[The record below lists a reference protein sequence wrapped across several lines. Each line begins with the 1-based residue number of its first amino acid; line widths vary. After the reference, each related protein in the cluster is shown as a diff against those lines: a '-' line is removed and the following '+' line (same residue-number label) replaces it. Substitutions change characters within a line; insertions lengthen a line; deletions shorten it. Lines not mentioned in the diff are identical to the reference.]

1 MKTLLRPLCAA
12 AALTAMLAAPMAAQ
26 AHRQWM
32 LPSMTVMSG
41 NDPWITVDAAVSND
55 LFIFEHVPMR
65 LDGLVITGPD
75 GAAVAHQ
82 NAATGKYRTT
92 FDLHLAKPGTY
103 RIASVGDGVMASYK
117 LGGEQKR
124 WRGAPAELATAIP
137 AGATEVKITHS
148 QRRIETFAT
157 AGEPTT
163 EALKPTGQGLELAP
177 ITHPNDLV
185 AGETAQFR
193 LLLDGQPA
201 AGVEVAVIRGGG
213 RYRND
218 PGEMS
223 LTTAADGLLE
233 ITWPEPG
240 MYWMEAELRGG
251 TSPIE
256 GAERMAVYVGTL
268 EVLPD

>member
-32 LPSMTVMSG
+32 LPSMTVLSG
-41 NDPWITVDAAVSND
+41 NDPWVTVDAAVSND
-55 LFIFEHVPMR
+55 LFVFEHVPMR

-82 NAATGKYRTT
+82 NAATGKYRST
-92 FDLHLAKPGTY
+92 FDVQLSKPGTY

-117 LGGEQKR
+117 LAGEQKR
-124 WRGAPAELATAIP
+124 WRGTVANLATAIP
-137 AGATEVKITHS
+137 AGATDVRIVHS

-157 AGEPTT
+157 VGEPTT
-163 EALKPTGQGLELAP
+163 EALTPTGKGLELAAV
-177 ITHPNDLV
+177 THPNDLF

-201 AGVEVAVIRGGG
+201 AGVEVTVIRGAG
-213 RYRND
+213 RYRDD
-218 PGEMS
+218 PGEMK

-233 ITWPEPG
+233 ISWDEPG
-240 MYWMEAELRGG
+240 MYWMEAEVRGG
-251 TSPIE
+251 KSSIE

-268 EVLPD
+268 EVLPE

>member
-32 LPSMTVMSG
+32 LPSMTVLSG
-41 NDPWITVDAAVSND
+41 NDPWVTVDAAVSND
-55 LFIFEHVPMR
+55 LFVFEHVPMR

-82 NAATGKYRTT
+82 NAATGKYRST
-92 FDLHLAKPGTY
+92 FDVQLSKPGTY

-117 LGGEQKR
+117 LAGEQKR
-124 WRGAPAELATAIP
+124 WRGTVANLATAIP
-137 AGATEVKITHS
+137 AGATDVRIVHS

-157 AGEPTT
+157 VGEPTT
-163 EALKPTGQGLELAP
+163 EALTPTGKGLELAAV
-177 ITHPNDLV
+177 THPSDLF

-201 AGVEVAVIRGGG
+201 AGVEVTVIRGAG
-213 RYRND
+213 RYRDD
-218 PGEMS
+218 PGEMK

-233 ITWPEPG
+233 INWEEPG
-240 MYWMEAELRGG
+240 MYWMEAEVRGG
-251 TSPIE
+251 KSSIE

-268 EVLPD
+268 EVLPE

>member
-12 AALTAMLAAPMAAQ
+12 ATLTAMLAAPMAAQ

-65 LDGLVITGPD
+65 LEGLVITGPD
-75 GAAVAHQ
+75 GAAVPHQ
-82 NAATGKYRTT
+82 NAATGKYRST
-92 FDLHLAKPGTY
+92 FDIQLSKPGTY
-103 RIASVGDGVMASYK
+103 RIASVGDGVMASYR

-124 WRGAPAELATAIP
+124 WRGPAAELAAAIP
-137 AGATEVKITHS
+137 ADATEVKITHS

-163 EALKPTGQGLELAP
+163 ESLKPTGQGLELAP
-177 ITHPNDLV
+177 ITHPNDLF

-193 LLLDGQPA
+193 LLLDGEPA
-201 AGVEVAVIRGGG
+201 PGVEVAVIRGGG

-218 PGEMS
+218 VAEMN
-223 LTTAADGLLE
+223 LTSNAEGLLE

-240 MYWMEAELRGG
+240 MYWMEAEMRGG
-251 TSPIE
+251 KSPIA

-268 EVLPD
+268 EVLPE

>member
-251 TSPIE
+251 KSPIE

>member
-12 AALTAMLAAPMAAQ
+12 AALTAMLAAPIAAQ

-32 LPSMTVMSG
+32 LPSMTVLSG
-41 NDPWITVDAAVSND
+41 NDPWVTVDAAVSND
-55 LFIFEHVPMR
+55 LFVFEHVPMR

-82 NAATGKYRTT
+82 NAATGKYRST
-92 FDLHLAKPGTY
+92 FDVQLSKPGTY

-117 LGGEQKR
+117 LAGEQKR
-124 WRGAPAELATAIP
+124 WRGTVANLATAIP
-137 AGATEVKITHS
+137 AGATDVRIVHS

-157 AGEPTT
+157 VGEPTT
-163 EALKPTGQGLELAP
+163 EALTPTGKGLELAAV
-177 ITHPNDLV
+177 THPNDLF

-201 AGVEVAVIRGGG
+201 AGVEVTVIRGAG
-213 RYRND
+213 RYRDD
-218 PGEMS
+218 PGEMK

-233 ITWPEPG
+233 INWEEPG
-240 MYWMEAELRGG
+240 MYWMEAEVRGG
-251 TSPIE
+251 KSSIE

-268 EVLPD
+268 EVLPE

>member
-32 LPSMTVMSG
+32 LPSMTVLSG
-41 NDPWITVDAAVSND
+41 NDPWVTVDAAVSND
-55 LFIFEHVPMR
+55 LFVFEHVPMR

-82 NAATGKYRTT
+82 NAATGKYRST
-92 FDLHLAKPGTY
+92 FDVQLSKPGTY

-117 LGGEQKR
+117 LAGEQKR
-124 WRGAPAELATAIP
+124 WRGTVANLATAIP
-137 AGATEVKITHS
+137 AGATDVRIVHS

-157 AGEPTT
+157 VGEPTT
-163 EALKPTGQGLELAP
+163 EALAPTGKGLELAAV
-177 ITHPNDLV
+177 THPNDLF
-185 AGETAQFR
+185 AGETVQFR

-201 AGVEVAVIRGGG
+201 AGVEVTVIRGAG
-213 RYRND
+213 RYRDD
-218 PGEMS
+218 PGEMK

-233 ITWPEPG
+233 ISWDEPG
-240 MYWMEAELRGG
+240 MYWMEAEVRGG
-251 TSPIE
+251 KSSIE

-268 EVLPD
+268 EVLPE

>member
-32 LPSMTVMSG
+32 LPSMTVLSG
-41 NDPWITVDAAVSND
+41 NDPWVTVDAAVSND
-55 LFIFEHVPMR
+55 LFVFEHVPMR

-82 NAATGKYRTT
+82 NAATGKYRST
-92 FDLHLAKPGTY
+92 FDVQLSKPGTY

-117 LGGEQKR
+117 LAGEQKR
-124 WRGAPAELATAIP
+124 WRGAAADLATAVP
-137 AGATEVKITHS
+137 AGATDVRIVHS

-157 AGEPTT
+157 VGEPTT
-163 EALKPTGQGLELAP
+163 EALAPTGKGLELAAV
-177 ITHPNDLV
+177 THPNDLF

-201 AGVEVAVIRGGG
+201 AGVEVTVIRGAG
-213 RYRND
+213 RYRDD
-218 PGEMS
+218 PGEMK

-233 ITWPEPG
+233 INWEEPG
-240 MYWMEAELRGG
+240 MYWMEAEVRGG
-251 TSPIE
+251 KSSIE

-268 EVLPD
+268 EVLPE